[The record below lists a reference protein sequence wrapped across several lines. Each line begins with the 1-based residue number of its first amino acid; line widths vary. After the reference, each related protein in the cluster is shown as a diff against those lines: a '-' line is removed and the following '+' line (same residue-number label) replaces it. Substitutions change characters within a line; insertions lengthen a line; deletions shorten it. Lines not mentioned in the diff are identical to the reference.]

1 MTRQRTYIITAISA
15 GLFLLLC
22 WAFADGLFALDS
34 LWHSDAIAESTIWT
48 YVLLAL
54 IVGVGFY
61 QAQQMPE
68 SGIELKPTTE
78 STLTTPGQVDDPVWW
93 KLLLGNVY
101 FSLLWLPLRFFVG
114 REWLA
119 AGEHKVRDDVWKSGD
134 SLAGYWTNAVA
145 IPEGG
150 RPAITYGWYRD
161 LLQYMLDHKWYTWFA
176 DIIAWGEVL
185 VGIGLLV
192 GALVG
197 IAAFFGTVM
206 NFSFQL
212 AGSAS
217 TNPVLFGLSVFLIL
231 AWKVAGYWGLDR
243 YLLPMLGTPWKRGN
257 LFESGTGAPPT
268 KPVMGGTLR
277 TN

>member
-1 MTRQRTYIITAISA
+1 MTRQRTYTITAIA
-15 GLFLLLC
+15 AALYVFLC
-22 WAFADGLFALDS
+22 WVFADGLFKAPYWNS
-34 LWHSDAIAESTIWT
+34 EAIAESSIWT

-54 IVGVGFY
+54 IVATGVY
-61 QAQQMPE
+61 QARRVPE
-68 SGIELKPTTE
+68 SGIAIQPTNDAALE
-78 STLTTPGQVDDPVWW
+78 TPGQVDDPVWW

-101 FSLLWLPLRFFVG
+101 FAILWLPLRFFVG

-119 AGEHKVRDDVWKSGD
+119 AGEHKVRDDAWGTGD
-134 SLAGYWTNAVA
+134 SLAGYWSNAVA
-145 IPEGG
+145 VPEQG
-150 RPAITYGWYRD
+150 RPAITYAWYRD
-161 LLQYMLDHKWYTWFA
+161 FLQYMLDHKWQTWFA
-176 DIIAWGEVL
+176 DVIAWGEVL

-197 IAAFFGTVM
+197 IAAFFGTLM
-206 NFSFQL
+206 NFNFQL

-243 YLLPMLGTPWKRGN
+243 YLLPMLGTPWHRGTI
-257 LFESGTGAPPT
+257 FESGAEAPPT
-268 KPVMGGTLR
+268 KPAMGGTLR

>member
-1 MTRQRTYIITAISA
+1 MTRQKTYILTAISA
-15 GLFLLLC
+15 GIFLLLC

-54 IVGVGFY
+54 IVATGVY
-61 QAQQMPE
+61 QARQLPE
-68 SGIELKPTTE
+68 SGIEIKPTSE
-78 STLTTPGQVDDPVWW
+78 AALSTPGQVDDPVWW

-101 FSLLWLPLRFFVG
+101 FALLWLPLRFFVG

-119 AGEHKVRDDVWKSGD
+119 AGEHKVRDEAWGSGE

-145 IPEGG
+145 VPEQG

-161 LLQYMLDHKWYTWFA
+161 FLQYMLDHKWYTWFA
-176 DIIAWGEVL
+176 DVIAWGEVL

-243 YLLPMLGTPWKRGN
+243 YLLPLLGTPWKRGN
-257 LFESGTGAPPT
+257 LFEGSAGAPPS
-268 KPVMGGTLR
+268 KPAMGGTLQ

>member
-15 GLFLLLC
+15 ALFVLLC
-22 WAFADGLFALDS
+22 WAFADGLFRGP
-34 LWHSDAIAESTIWT
+34 LWNSDTISEGSIWT

-54 IVGVGFY
+54 IIGTGIY
-61 QAQQMPE
+61 QARQLPE
-68 SGIELKPTTE
+68 DGVAIDAGDKRGID
-78 STLTTPGQVDDPVWW
+78 TPGQIDDPVWW

-101 FSLLWLPLRFFVG
+101 FAILWMPLRFFVG
-114 REWLA
+114 REWLT
-119 AGEHKVRDDVWKSGD
+119 AGEHKVRDASWGSGE
-134 SLAGYWTNAVA
+134 SLAGYWQGAVA

-161 LLQYMLDHKWYTWFA
+161 FLQYMLDHKWYTWFA
-176 DIIAWGEVL
+176 EVIAWGEVL
-185 VGIGLLV
+185 VGLGLLV

-197 IAAFFGTVM
+197 IAAFFGTLM
-206 NFSFQL
+206 NFNFQL

-243 YLLPMLGTPWKRGN
+243 YLLPKLGTPWHRGTI
-257 LFESGTGAPPT
+257 FEGGAGAPPT
-268 KPVMGGTLR
+268 RPVMGGRLQ